1 MVITL
6 LVAAGHGLLRQGIC
20 SLLERQEDIRILG
33 VAVNGQEA
41 VNETLRLR
49 PHVVLMDVA
58 MPVLSGIEATRAIV
72 AAQPETAVL
81 VLSMHDSPPVIHAAL
96 DAGARGYLCK
106 KAAAAELVKALR
118 QVAAGKRYLAPG
130 IASQAARRGA
140 NAGVSTLTSTER
152 EILRYAAEGKSNVEM
167 AALLGLTAR
176 TVETYRGRMM
186 RKLDLSDM
194 AALVKFALQHGI
206 VSLD

>member
-1 MVITL
+1 MVITV
-6 LVAAGHGLLRQGIC
+6 LVAGEHGLLRQGIC

-33 VAVNGQEA
+33 AATNGPEA
-41 VNETLRLR
+41 VHETLRLR
-49 PHVVLMDVA
+49 PHVVLMDVS

-81 VLSMHDSPPVIHAAL
+81 VLSVHESAPVIQAAL
-96 DAGARGYLCK
+96 DAGARGYLSK
-106 KAAAAELVKALR
+106 MAVVAELVKAVR
-118 QVAAGKRYLAPG
+118 QVAAGKRYLGTSA
-130 IASQAARRGA
+130 AAQAARRGA
-140 NAGVSTLTSTER
+140 SVGVSTLTSTER

-167 AALLGLTAR
+167 ASLLGLTVR

-186 RKLDLSDM
+186 RKFDLPDM
-194 AALVKFALQHGI
+194 AALVKFALRHGI